1 MASII
6 VRRLDEGLK
15 QRLRIRAA
23 ENGKSMEQEV
33 RDILKAA
40 LDDEA
45 PNSRDL
51 ARDESVERGL
61 TREAQSGREFINA
74 IRARFEPFGGVEL
87 ELPPRDAMRPPP
99 EFD

>member
-6 VRRLDEGLK
+6 VRKLDEGLK

-45 PNSRDL
+45 PNGREL
-51 ARDESVERGL
+51 ARDESAARGL
-61 TREAQSGREFINA
+61 TREAQSGRELA
-74 IRARFEPFGGVEL
+74 ASIRAKFAPFGGVEL

-99 EFD
+99 KFD